1 MYLHVHSTKGFP
13 LYKRYIFILY
23 FIQSNSVNDPMSDKQ
38 NSRPICQ
45 LQTCVIVDWD
55 SHNITGVSPVT
66 I

>member
-1 MYLHVHSTKGFP
+1 
-13 LYKRYIFILY
+13 
-23 FIQSNSVNDPMSDKQ
+23 MSDKQ
-38 NSRPICQ
+38 NSSPICQ